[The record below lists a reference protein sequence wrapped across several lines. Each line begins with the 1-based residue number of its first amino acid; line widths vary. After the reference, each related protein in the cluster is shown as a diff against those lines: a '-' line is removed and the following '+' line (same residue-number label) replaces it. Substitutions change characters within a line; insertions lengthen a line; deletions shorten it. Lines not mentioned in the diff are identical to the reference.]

1 MEKGA
6 EQSVRNV
13 SQFYTYFHTR
23 NDTGAV
29 FYVGKGAG
37 RRAYSVARGRH
48 WRAIYKKHGRTVHF
62 AMVGLS
68 EEAAFQHEKFLIAH
82 FRNAGCSLI
91 NQTDG
96 GDGTSGF
103 NHSIETKDAISKS
116 LTGHSVS
123 AEARAAISKSIKGRK
138 IHTPESKEKISKAQ
152 VGKKKPDSMRKKLSE
167 STKGRLR
174 AHMTPE
180 LMKRVQS
187 LAAQAVRGTKQAVV
201 TCPHCEKQGGIA
213 PMKRWHMDNCS
224 KRINPYAA

>member
-1 MEKGA
+1 M
-6 EQSVRNV
+6 

-29 FYVGKGAG
+29 FYVGKGVG

-68 EEAAFQHEKFLIAH
+68 EDAAFQHEKLLIAH
-82 FRNAGCSLI
+82 FRNICCSLI

-96 GDGTSGF
+96 GDGISGF
-103 NHSIETKDAISKS
+103 SHSIETRGAISKA
-116 LTGHSVS
+116 LAGHSVS
-123 AEARAAISKSIKGRK
+123 AETRVALSKSIKGRK

-167 STKGRLR
+167 STKGRFR

-180 LMKRVQS
+180 FMKRVQS
-187 LAAQAVRGTKQAVV
+187 LAAQAVRGTQQAIV
-201 TCPHCEKQGGIA
+201 TCPHCKKQGGIA
-213 PMKRWHMDNCS
+213 PMARWHMANCS
-224 KRINPYAA
+224 KRITAYAA